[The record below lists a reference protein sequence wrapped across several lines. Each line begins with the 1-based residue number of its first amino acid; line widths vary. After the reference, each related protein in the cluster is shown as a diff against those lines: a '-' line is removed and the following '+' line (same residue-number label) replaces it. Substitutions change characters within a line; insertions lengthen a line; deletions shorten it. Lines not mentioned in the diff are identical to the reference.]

1 MAHQPFVGGMVRH
14 RHAAPRALRHVAA
27 LAAQQH
33 PRAAAPVEKQ
43 NALLAAFDIFFK
55 LCAQR
60 MTDRG
65 LVPLPQLVLHV
76 GDQHLGKRQIVEP
89 LMKGKDL
96 IASVFGSVC
105 RFNRRRGRAEQQQ
118 RVVLRTAELR
128 DVARVVARRIFGLIT
143 RLLLFIQNDEPE
155 VLQRCEH
162 RAARAQHDA
171 HLTAADALP
180 LVVALGERQRAVQH
194 RDVAAELRRK
204 AAQHLRRQRDL
215 RHEQHGGLAERERF
229 FDEPDIDLR
238 LAAGG
243 HAMQQRGAAAL
254 AA

>member
-1 MAHQPFVGGMVRH
+1 
-14 RHAAPRALRHVAA
+14 
-27 LAAQQH
+27 
-33 PRAAAPVEKQ
+33 
-43 NALLAAFDIFFK
+43 
-55 LCAQR
+55 

-76 GDQHLGKRQIVEP
+76 GDQHLGQRQIVEP

-96 IASVFGSVC
+96 IATVFRGIC

-155 VLQRCEH
+155 VLQRCKH

-194 RDVAAELRRK
+194 RDVTAELRRK

-215 RHEQHGGLAERERF
+215 RHEQHGGLAARERF